1 LQHID
6 SNNTQPTSG
15 ALWRANDKIHALDGL
30 RPAPVKNISGP
41 PAVLTVWF
49 SLKKGMPAG
58 EFRHKLSL
66 MGKQ

>member
-1 LQHID
+1 LC
-6 SNNTQPTSG
+6 
-15 ALWRANDKIHALDGL
+15 RANDKIHALDGL
-30 RPAPVKNISGP
+30 RLAPVKNISGP

-49 SLKKGMPAG
+49 SLKKGMPTG